1 MLYSGSINSTSL
13 LCNFVRCVDIKYKYK
28 KTLLK
33 KVNTARYE
41 WKRFWYFKVYYFSA
55 LVIYHSHIN
64 WKLEVKNYKIIITT
78 AVQKEAVLDC
88 VDIVESSFLYQMSNA
103 CCESY
108 TLESVQK
115 SDESD
120 NQTLQCGD
128 ES

>member
-1 MLYSGSINSTSL
+1 M
-13 LCNFVRCVDIKYKYK
+13 
-28 KTLLK
+28 
-33 KVNTARYE
+33 
-41 WKRFWYFKVYYFSA
+41 
-55 LVIYHSHIN
+55 
-64 WKLEVKNYKIIITT
+64 KNYKIIIIT

>member
-1 MLYSGSINSTSL
+1 M
-13 LCNFVRCVDIKYKYK
+13 
-28 KTLLK
+28 
-33 KVNTARYE
+33 
-41 WKRFWYFKVYYFSA
+41 
-55 LVIYHSHIN
+55 
-64 WKLEVKNYKIIITT
+64 
-78 AVQKEAVLDC
+78 QKEAVLDC

-115 SDESD
+115 SDASD